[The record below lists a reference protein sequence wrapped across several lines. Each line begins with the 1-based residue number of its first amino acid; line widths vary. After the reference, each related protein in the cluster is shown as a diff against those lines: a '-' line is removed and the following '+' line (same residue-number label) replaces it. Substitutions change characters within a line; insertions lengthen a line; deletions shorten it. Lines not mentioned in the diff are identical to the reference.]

1 MKSNIKIIFM
11 GTPEFSVPS
20 LEAVTK
26 NFEVVS
32 VYSQPPKNSGRGLKK
47 RISPIHS
54 FAEKNNL
61 CVKTPL
67 NFSNPNTVNEI
78 INQKADFIVV
88 VAYGI
93 ILPPSVL
100 NSPKY
105 LCLNGHASDL
115 PRWRG
120 AAPIQRAIEAG
131 DKTTA
136 VSAMIMEET
145 LDTGPVIIKKK
156 IVINDNET
164 SNTLHDTMS
173 EEMPKVLID
182 AINLVHNK
190 KHNPIK
196 QDTNG
201 VLYAKKIS
209 SSENESTQK
218 FLFKTNDNHFIETV
232 SMVEGNRHTICL
244 SSQVGCNVDCTF
256 CATGKM
262 GIIRNLNSGEIVDQ
276 LNLIKK
282 NVLNPITNVVFMG
295 MGEPFLNYKNTIEA
309 ANLLHHPKG
318 INLGAKRITISTA
331 GIVPKI
337 EQYAKELHPFKLAIS
352 LNGTSHEQ
360 RLKIMPITKAFSFK
374 NLLKVAKNYAYN
386 SRNKLTFEYVL
397 LKDINDDI
405 KDAKKLISL
414 LERINCK
421 LNIIPY
427 NEIGGH
433 FERPSDK
440 KIEKFIKVLKN
451 VCFPVTV
458 RWSKGTDIDA
468 GCGQLVT
475 SIEA

>member
-1 MKSNIKIIFM
+1 MSMNKNKDLNFLIGLKTEELEVFAENLGEKKFRGRQIFDWIYNQNIDDIILMTDLPKLFR
-11 GTPEFSVPS
+11 EK
-20 LEAVTK
+20 LK
-26 NFEVVS
+26 NF
-32 VYSQPPKNSGRGLKK
+32 
-47 RISPIHS
+47 PIHPLKLLS
-54 FAEKNNL
+54 NNSSNSK
-61 CVKTPL
+61 KT
-67 NFSNPNTVNEI
+67 
-78 INQKADFIVV
+78 
-88 VAYGI
+88 
-93 ILPPSVL
+93 
-100 NSPKY
+100 
-105 LCLNGHASDL
+105 
-115 PRWRG
+115 R
-120 AAPIQRAIEAG
+120 
-131 DKTTA
+131 
-136 VSAMIMEET
+136 
-145 LDTGPVIIKKK
+145 
-156 IVINDNET
+156 
-164 SNTLHDTMS
+164 
-173 EEMPKVLID
+173 
-182 AINLVHNK
+182 
-190 KHNPIK
+190 
-196 QDTNG
+196 
-201 VLYAKKIS
+201 
-209 SSENESTQK
+209 K
-218 FLFKTNDNHFIETV
+218 FLFQLANGEKIESV
-232 SMVEGNRHTICL
+232 LMKEGNRTTICL
-244 SSQVGCNVDCTF
+244 STQVGCAVDCKF
-256 CATGKM
+256 CATAKM
-262 GIIRNLNSGEIVDQ
+262 GFKKNLTVGEIVDQ
-276 LNLIKK
+276 FIQLQSLIDQK
-282 NVLNPITNVVFMG
+282 ITNVVFMG

-360 RLKIMPITKAFSFK
+360 RLKIMPITKAFPFK

>member
-209 SSENESTQK
+209 SSET
-218 FLFKTNDNHFIETV
+218 
-232 SMVEGNRHTICL
+232 TIDWSKNSIQLKRKLLAL
-244 SSQVGCNVDCTF
+244 SSWPGCWTF
-256 CATGKM
+256 HKKSRLRIHRAEIYQDLDPKKYHLPGQIIGFSSIGCPIVSCGNSSFLEILDIQKEGKNKM
-262 GIIRNLNSGEIVDQ
+262 SSAEFFRG
-276 LNLIKK
+276 
-282 NVLNPITNVVFMG
+282 
-295 MGEPFLNYKNTIEA
+295 Y
-309 ANLLHHPKG
+309 
-318 INLGAKRITISTA
+318 
-331 GIVPKI
+331 KI
-337 EQYAKELHPFKLAIS
+337 EIGDFFE
-352 LNGTSHEQ
+352 
-360 RLKIMPITKAFSFK
+360 K
-374 NLLKVAKNYAYN
+374 N
-386 SRNKLTFEYVL
+386 
-397 LKDINDDI
+397 
-405 KDAKKLISL
+405 
-414 LERINCK
+414 
-421 LNIIPY
+421 
-427 NEIGGH
+427 
-433 FERPSDK
+433 
-440 KIEKFIKVLKN
+440 
-451 VCFPVTV
+451 
-458 RWSKGTDIDA
+458 
-468 GCGQLVT
+468 
-475 SIEA
+475 